1 MKSILLVGLG
11 RFGRHMAEKFIEL
24 GHEVLAVDTNE
35 QRVNDILPIVTDAQ
49 IGDATDEQFV
59 ASLGV
64 RNFDLCV
71 VCIGNNFQS
80 SLEAT
85 ALLKDLGAVKVLSR
99 ASRDVHAK
107 FLLRNGADYVVYPE
121 KEMAMRSAVKF
132 SADNIFDY
140 VSLSPEYSIY
150 EVKVPGAW
158 VGRSIIELSVR
169 TRYHISILAFK
180 HGDTFLPLPKPDHVF
195 TGDETMLVLGGNA
208 DRARRPR
215 KKRRPRHWPWAAFS
229 AIFPLGARANGPKGR
244 GPPHRPGRAGRTG
257 RNPSGQA
264 RRGKGARG
272 PRHAPQFAFHGP
284 CFSAPAHLFRRAV
297 TGPCAGKTGTCRRCP
312 APSSAQTGPKR
323 RWRCPAPSG
332 PAARGAAHP
341 SC

>member
-150 EVKVPGAW
+150 EVKVPSAW
-158 VGRSIIELSVR
+158 VGRSIVELSVR

-208 DRARRPR
+208 DLQ
-215 KKRRPRHWPWAAFS
+215 KFLK
-229 AIFPLGARANGPKGR
+229 L
-244 GPPHRPGRAGRTG
+244 
-257 RNPSGQA
+257 
-264 RRGKGARG
+264 
-272 PRHAPQFAFHGP
+272 
-284 CFSAPAHLFRRAV
+284 
-297 TGPCAGKTGTCRRCP
+297 
-312 APSSAQTGPKR
+312 
-323 RWRCPAPSG
+323 
-332 PAARGAAHP
+332 
-341 SC
+341 